1 MNVATTH
8 VRIPWLLL
16 LLFGACSQ
24 GEASQ
29 GGIMANDPLGGGG
42 ANADAGSSAGDAGG
56 AGADPKGGT
65 LAAGTAGSPLN
76 TAGSSLNTAGSG
88 AAEDEDLEALA
99 PDGECLERRVAA
111 VTFDGV
117 DLDTD
122 VTWEWVDAPSP
133 GQVTIGAGWL
143 EDGQERLYFDAA
155 FPHHDGE
162 LGNFSAESRNVDFRV
177 SFDGVSIACS
187 GSEVTGT
194 VRVAAIE
201 EGEDAQ
207 RVCGAYDLGCDDAS
221 SGHAARVRVRFITD
235 VPTETVPG
243 R

>member
-1 MNVATTH
+1 MNAATTH

-24 GEASQ
+24 DEASQ
-29 GGIMANDPLGGGG
+29 GGITANDRLGGGG
-42 ANADAGSSAGDAGG
+42 ANADAASSAGDAGG
-56 AGADPKGGT
+56 AEAGPKGGT
-65 LAAGTAGSPLN
+65 QAAGTAGSPLN
-76 TAGSSLNTAGSG
+76 TAGSG
-88 AAEDEDLEALA
+88 AAENEDLEALA

-122 VTWEWVDAPSP
+122 VTWEWMDAPSP

-162 LGNFSAESRNVDFRV
+162 LGNFSAQSRDVDFRV

-194 VRVAAIE
+194 VRVAAID
-201 EGEDAQ
+201 EGEDAE